1 MRPDPDELEELK
13 ESFDY
18 NDANADGKIEF
29 GEFVSMLK
37 GLDAFGGTEE
47 ARVGFDSVD
56 SDRDGMIDLEEFIAW
71 WTER

>member
-1 MRPDPDELEELK
+1 MALDPDELAELK

-18 NDANADGKIEF
+18 NDANADGKIQF
-29 GEFVSMLK
+29 DEFVSMLK
-37 GLDAFGGTEE
+37 QLDAFGGNEE

-56 SDRDGMIDLEEFIAW
+56 SDGDGLIDLDEFIAW

>member
-1 MRPDPDELEELK
+1 MPLDPDELAELK

-29 GEFVSMLK
+29 TEFVSMLK
-37 GLDAFGGTEE
+37 GLDAFGDTDE

-56 SDRDGMIDLEEFIAW
+56 SDGDGLIDLDEFVAW
-71 WTER
+71 WSED